1 MMIKN
6 AILTIRTLLP
16 DSGSV
21 TREEIEI
28 QVDFVL
34 TNVQFKEY
42 DRNLLIRE
50 VESLYRVRV
59 EEFRMI
65 EASERRSHWINDNKN
80 LITWNFW
87 ERYKI
92 YLQYRK
98 NFAPETIG
106 HLDRLTNKTLDGL
119 YNPKADIGFDKKGL
133 VVGQVQ
139 SGKTSNYTGL
149 ICKAADAGYDI
160 IIILAGMHNNLRTQ
174 TQLRLDE
181 GFLGFDTKYQR
192 AFNTGNSIIGA
203 GVGQKIYP
211 AHSFTS
217 SDEGGDFSKRGTY
230 SFHTNEPIIA
240 VVKKNKT
247 RLENLYRWL
256 HSHGTEDLN
265 GNRKI
270 NDKTLL
276 LIDDE
281 ADNASINVS
290 NDPTKRSAINSA
302 ITQILSLFTKS
313 GYVGYTAT
321 PFANIFIPFN
331 ENDIF
336 PRDFIINLPAPSNY
350 IGPEKV
356 FGFRPV
362 TDDETSETVL
372 PIVNRINDY
381 QNYIPNKHKMRDQL
395 PSALPD
401 TLKRAIRCFIL
412 TCAIRRLRGQVK
424 EHNSMLVHVTRYVTW
439 QNHIQELVTKV
450 FDHYKL
456 GIDQNNLIVIEELR
470 KTFEEDIN
478 SDGYQYKSYKT
489 ISQDILNS
497 GLSDIDAMIQVHEWK
512 DVIFH
517 LQDAATK
524 IEVRAINGG
533 SGDILD
539 YVDHPNGLSVIAIGG
554 DKLSRGLTLEG
565 LCVSYYLRAS
575 TMYDTLMQMG
585 RWFGYRQG
593 YVDLCRLFTSRELNE
608 WFCHITHASEELREE
623 FDYMADVAGSTPEQY
638 ALKVRTHPGVLQ
650 ITSSNKMKYTTEVQI
665 TWSGRLVESYEL
677 KRSKD
682 AIDNNFVATNNFI
695 ASLPNN
701 YERKSSNFM
710 WKAVSA
716 NQVKGYLKNIQL
728 LENLKAYEPHN
739 LIRFIDL
746 QLQNGELTNWSVVL
760 MSKGNTETNHPI
772 SFIDENINVG
782 CWLRTMDTNNS
793 SDDIYYLKK
802 SHILSPKD
810 EFIDLSI
817 EEYER
822 AMQLTREFWEKK
834 KKEGTPSYPNGQ
846 IVRNEIR
853 NPNNPLLLIYL
864 LDPIGAEDK
873 LFKSLSTPSNPI
885 VGYAISFPKSN
896 FNAFVAFAVKDELLD
911 RFDFDYETEIYDD
924 ED

>member
-1 MMIKN
+1 MFNN

-16 DSGSV
+16 ESGSV
-21 TREEIEI
+21 TKEEIER

-34 TNVQFKEY
+34 SNPRFTGI

-50 VESLYRVRV
+50 IETLYRVRV

-65 EASERRSHWINDNKN
+65 EAGERRKHWINENKSSIN
-80 LITWNFW
+80 WNFW
-87 ERYKI
+87 ERYKT
-92 YLQYRK
+92 YLQFRK

-106 HLDRLTNKTLDGL
+106 HLDRLTDKILDGL
-119 YNPKADIGFDKKGL
+119 YNPNADVGFDKKGL

-149 ICKAADAGYDI
+149 TCKAADAGYNLI
-160 IIILAGMHNNLRTQ
+160 IVLAGMHNNLRTQ
-174 TQLRLDE
+174 TQIRLDE

-192 AFNTGNSIIGA
+192 AYDTGTSIIGA
-203 GVGQKIYP
+203 GVGQRIYP

-217 SDEGGDFSKRGTY
+217 SDEGGDFSRRGTY

-240 VVKKNKT
+240 VVKKNKS

-256 HSHGTEDLN
+256 YSHATDEGN
-265 GNRKI
+265 GVRKI
-270 NDKTLL
+270 KGKTLL

-290 NDPTKRSAINSA
+290 NDPDRRSAINHA
-302 ITQILSLFTKS
+302 ITQILSLFVKS

-321 PFANIFIPFN
+321 PFANIFIPFD

-362 TDDETSETVL
+362 ADDETSDTVL

-381 QNYIPNKHKMRDQL
+381 ATSIPDKHKKDDQL
-395 PSALPD
+395 PSELPGS
-401 TLKRAIRCFIL
+401 LKRAIRCFII
-412 TCAIRRLRGQVK
+412 TCAIRRLRGQAN
-424 EHNSMLVHVTRYVTW
+424 EHNSMLVHVTRYVRW
-439 QNHIQELVTKV
+439 QNQVRELVSQV
-450 FDHYKL
+450 FEHYKL
-456 GIDQNNLIVIEELR
+456 GIDQNNPVVLQELR

-478 SDGYQYKSYKT
+478 DGDTRYKSYRT
-489 ISQDILNS
+489 VSQDILNS
-497 GLSDIDAMIQVHEWK
+497 SLADIDSMIQVHEWK
-512 DVIFH
+512 DVLQH
-517 LQDAATK
+517 LYDAVVR

-533 SGDILD
+533 SGDVLN
-539 YVDHPNGLSVIAIGG
+539 YFDHPNGLSVIAVGG

-565 LCVSYYLRAS
+565 LSVSYYLRAS

-585 RWFGYRQG
+585 RWFGYRPG

-650 ITSSNKMKYTTEVQI
+650 ITASNKMRDTTDVQI

-677 KRSKD
+677 KRSNA
-682 AIDNNFVATNNFI
+682 AIDNNLEITKQFI
-695 ASLPNN
+695 NSLPAT
-701 YERKSSNFM
+701 YESKSSGFLWRNIT
-710 WKAVSA
+710 A
-716 NQVKGYLKNIQL
+716 NEVKNYLRRFQSF
-728 LENLKAYEPHN
+728 ENLKAYEPNN

-746 QLQNGELTNWSVVL
+746 QLPNGELTNWTVVL
-760 MSKGNTETNHPI
+760 MSKANADDSKVYPI
-772 SFIDENINVG
+772 PFADGDKNIG
-782 CWLRTMDTNNS
+782 YWLRRQEVNNS
-793 SDDIYYLKK
+793 SDEIYYINK
-802 SHILSPKD
+802 SHIISPKD
-810 EFIDLSI
+810 EFIDLSKD
-817 EEYER
+817 EYDE
-822 AMQLTREFWEKK
+822 AMRLTREHWVQRKK
-834 KKEGTPSYPNGQ
+834 QGEPAYPNGQ

-853 NPNNPLLLIYL
+853 NPSNPLMLIYL
-864 LDPIGAEDK
+864 LDPQGAYREGAVYN
-873 LFKSLSTPSNPI
+873 PSVPI

-896 FNAFVAFAVKDELLD
+896 YNAFVAYRVKDELLD
-911 RFDFDYETEIYDD
+911 RFDFDYETESYDD